1 MDTSLTYQIYSGN
14 MNQDQIKL
22 ELTTLFEKTGKDHHQ
37 AYIDTDGADP
47 EWPDWYAEKL
57 HIELSKILNA
67 SFTKSELIYLLVL
80 VEKERE
86 IEAPGSDWLMYYA
99 NFFIERYI

>member
-1 MDTSLTYQIYSGN
+1 MT
-14 MNQDQIKL
+14 MNQNQIKL
-22 ELTTLFEKTGKDHHQ
+22 DLTTLFEKTGKAHHE
-37 AYIDTDGADP
+37 AFFASDGADP
-47 EWPDWYAEKL
+47 EWPSWYSDYL
-57 HIELSKILNA
+57 HQELSKILNA

-99 NFFIERYI
+99 NFFIDRYI

>member
-1 MDTSLTYQIYSGN
+1 

-22 ELTTLFEKTGKDHHQ
+22 ELTTLFERAGKDHHR
-37 AYIDTDGADP
+37 AFIATDGADS
-47 EWPDWYAEKL
+47 EWPNWYADYL
-57 HIELSKILNA
+57 HEELSKILHA